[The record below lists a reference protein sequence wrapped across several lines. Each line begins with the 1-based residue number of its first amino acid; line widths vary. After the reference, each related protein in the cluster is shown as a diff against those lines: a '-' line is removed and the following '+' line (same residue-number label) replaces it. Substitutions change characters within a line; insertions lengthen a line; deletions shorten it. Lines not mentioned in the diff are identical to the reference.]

1 MAHLHFTFL
10 ISTMQA
16 EKAHRQTYF
25 HKFVYGRWVLTVA
38 FRVLMGWC
46 CG

>member
-16 EKAHRQTYF
+16 EKAHRKTYF

-38 FRVLMGWC
+38 FRVLMRWC